1 MVYKQQFAAAIKV
14 ANKTL
19 RENGKQVRLPF
30 KSEYSIFLKNQ
41 NNVKALINISI
52 DGNHITPHGLVLK
65 GGESV
70 DLERFLETNRK
81 LKFIERTSAIAS
93 HLGTNVADST
103 IVIKYSF
110 EKIKQTVET
119 VFIKGQDIHHYHD
132 RYVYPRPFLPSPYR
146 PNDIW
151 YGASVGGNLESSDNS
166 RGISAN
172 SVNLNA
178 NFTANVSTATDDG
191 IISFAAP
198 PENEVG
204 ITVEGSES
212 FQKIESV
219 SGFAVESEEYT
230 IEFEL
235 VGGESVTTKSKR
247 ICKSCGKKV
256 KSKYD
261 YCPDDGT
268 YLG

>member
-1 MVYKQQFAAAIKV
+1 MVYKKQFAAAIKV

-19 RENGKQVRLPF
+19 RENGKRVNLPF
-30 KSEYSIFLKNQ
+30 QSEYSIFMKNQ
-41 NNVKALINISI
+41 STVRALINISI

-65 GGESV
+65 GGQSV
-70 DLERFLETNRK
+70 DLERFLESNRK
-81 LKFIERTSAIAS
+81 LKFIERTSAIAA
-93 HLGTNVADST
+93 HLGENVADSS

-110 EKIKQTVET
+110 EKITHTVET
-119 VFIKGQDIHHYHD
+119 VFIKGQDVHHYHN
-132 RYVYPRPFLPSPYR
+132 RYVYPSPYR

-151 YGASVGGNLESSDNS
+151 YNASAGSSKVDGVGA

-178 NFTANVSTATDDG
+178 NFTATASLASDDG
-191 IISFAAP
+191 IISFAEP
-198 PENEVG
+198 QNDVG

-212 FQKIESV
+212 FQKVESV
-219 SGFAVESEEYT
+219 SSFPVESKEYT

-235 VGGESVTTKSKR
+235 VGGKTVTTKSK
-247 ICKSCGKKV
+247 IVCKTCGKKV
-256 KSKYD
+256 KAKFD

-268 YLG
+268 YLR